1 MELLIAIIFIAGV
14 IIAIGKNSSI
24 EDKGCHPIENKDK
37 DVILK
42 KNPSWKYKGFNGK
55 ARSRRKCYV
64 SLKRALGI
72 YKR

>member
-1 MELLIAIIFIAGV
+1 MELLVALLFIAGV

-24 EDKGCHPIENKDK
+24 EDKGCHPIGNKDK

-42 KNPSWKYKGFNGK
+42 KNPSWRYKGFNGK
-55 ARSRRKCYV
+55 ARSRRKCYT

-72 YKR
+72 YKH